1 MLEPM
6 TSDIVDVVTCKA
18 VRSSTR
24 QTLWLVKFA
33 VRQIQTDR
41 HSFKA
46 LMKYDLPESDSSMSR
61 NSEYA
66 LVCRKLLASVLRR
79 ANVAKPLRVS
89 ALAKPLRISALLT
102 SQHTGGT
109 SECKPL

>member
-24 QTLWLVKFA
+24 QALRLVKFA

-46 LMKYDLPESDSSMSR
+46 LMKYDFPESDSSMSR
-61 NSEYA
+61 NSKYILWYVVNCNA
-66 LVCRKLLASVLRR
+66 TAIRLRNRPNLAFLFPVL
-79 ANVAKPLRVS
+79 S
-89 ALAKPLRISALLT
+89 T
-102 SQHTGGT
+102 T
-109 SECKPL
+109 